1 MSTFL
6 LVHGAWSGG
15 WAWKK
20 LRPLLRARGHDVFTP
35 TLTGLGERVHLARP
49 DVDLALHVEDI
60 LGVLACEDLRN
71 AILVGHNYS
80 GMVVTGVADRAGERV
95 AGVVYLDAF
104 VPRDGQSMAELIGP
118 QERAAA
124 VEAQRE
130 RGDGWQ
136 VPPNPMP
143 PDTGARDIAWATP
156 RRMMQPGAT
165 LQQVLPLTGAVEKLP
180 RAYIYCT
187 RFGPGDNFRK
197 FADRARAEKGWR
209 YDELDAS
216 HNPHI
221 TMPETLA
228 TLLHEIAHDL
238 AKRREVKPRARRT
251 RAAPLTP

>member
-104 VPRDGQSMAELIGP
+104 VPRDGQSMAELVGP
-118 QERAAA
+118 QALAAR
-124 VEAQRE
+124 VEAQRNV
-130 RGDGWQ
+130 GDGWR
-136 VPPNPMP
+136 VPPTVLP
-143 PDTGARDIAWATP
+143 PDTSADDVAWMTP
-156 RRMMQPGAT
+156 RRADAAGTDLRPGAA
-165 LQQVLPLTGAVEKLP
+165 PHRRHRPLP
-180 RAYIYCT
+180 RAFVYCT
-187 RFGPGDNFRK
+187 RFSPGDVFRK
-197 FADRARAEKGWR
+197 FAERARSEKGWR
-209 YDELDAS
+209 LDEIDAS

-221 TMPETLA
+221 TQPESLA
-228 TLLHEIAHDL
+228 ALLHEIAHEL
-238 AKRREVKPRARRT
+238 EQRRRQKA
-251 RAAPLTP
+251 